1 MIQSILNNI
10 FTAAEFIIFFN
21 IDKEL
26 NYEKLS

>member
-10 FTAAEFIIFFN
+10 FTATEFIIFFN